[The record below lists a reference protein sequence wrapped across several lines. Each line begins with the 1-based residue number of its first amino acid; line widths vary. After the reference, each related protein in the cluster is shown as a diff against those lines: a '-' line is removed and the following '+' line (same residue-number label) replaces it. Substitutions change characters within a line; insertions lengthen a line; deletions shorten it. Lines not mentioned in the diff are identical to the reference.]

1 MKEIRILQTGQILE
15 NAINIEM
22 GKLDPENL
30 CFDRLAEYSKYA
42 FRSAAKQFAE
52 AIVLGLQ
59 IPNIFVTS
67 HIEHACNVFS
77 CAIFL
82 DPSLVKNPK
91 FTMLLDVVDKLDTFG
106 PAYPVPEMVSTQI
119 RALMAPVWKFR
130 NEGRL
135 YSLSPDEIASLLRST
150 AQQIV
155 DYCNNNINL
164 VLEKEMP
171 RNFQIIAEEQS
182 AIMVESSSFIFDLLY
197 KKNYRICIVYR
208 KLNEGYKYDIAKQS
222 EFVRFDIPAFIG
234 QLNQLEAGW
243 ASTSTT
249 GHSPRI
255 NHSQLEP
262 QEVWLEVLKI
272 LEEGK

>member
-1 MKEIRILQTGQILE
+1 MKEIYILPTGQVLP

-42 FRSAAKQFAE
+42 FRSAAKQLAE
-52 AIVLGLQ
+52 AVVLGLQ

-91 FTMLLDVVDKLDTFG
+91 FTMLLDVVDRLDTFG
-106 PAYPVPEMVSTQI
+106 PAYPVPEMVSMQI

-130 NEGRL
+130 NEGKL
-135 YSLSPDEIASLLRST
+135 YSLAPNEVSDLLRST
-150 AQQIV
+150 AEQIV
-155 DYCNNNINL
+155 EYCNNNINL
-164 VLEKEMP
+164 VLEKESP
-171 RNFQIIAEEQS
+171 RTFQIISEHQT
-182 AIMVESSSFIFDLLY
+182 AILVESASFIFDLLY
-197 KKNYRICIVYR
+197 KKSYRICIVYR
-208 KLNEGYKYDIAKQS
+208 RLSDSYKYDIAKQS
-222 EFVRFDIPAFIG
+222 EFVAFDIPAFVA
-234 QLNQLEAGW
+234 QLNQLEPGW
-243 ASTSTT
+243 AATSTT
-249 GHSPRI
+249 GHSPRN

-262 QEVWLEVLKI
+262 KQVWAEIIKI
-272 LEEGK
+272 LT

>member
-1 MKEIRILQTGQILE
+1 MKEILILRTGQILP

-59 IPNIFVTS
+59 VPNTFVTS

-91 FTMLLDVVDKLDTFG
+91 FTMLLDVVDRLDTFG

-119 RALMAPVWKFR
+119 RALMSPVWKLR
-130 NEGRL
+130 NEGKL
-135 YSLSPDEIASLLRST
+135 YSSSPTEIADLLRTT

-164 VLEKEMP
+164 MLEKESP
-171 RNFQIIAEEQS
+171 RAFQIIREQQS
-182 AIMVESSSFIFDLLY
+182 AVMVESSSFIFDLLY
-197 KKNYRICIVYR
+197 KKSYRICVVYR

-222 EFVRFDIPAFIG
+222 EFVRFDIPALVTN
-234 QLNQLEAGW
+234 LNLLEEGW
-243 ASTSTT
+243 VSTFTT

-255 NHSQLEP
+255 SHSQLEP
-262 QEVWLEVLKI
+262 QEIWAEIVKRLEI
-272 LEEGK
+272 TI